1 VTEIESWLRDPYA
14 IYARHVLR
22 VRPLAELEEEAD
34 HALFGN
40 LVHDGLAHAY
50 GAGRIDEAGLADAF
64 ETALGRLAVRPGI
77 AAWWRPRL
85 ARIAAWVAEAEAARV
100 AAAPVEHRVLE
111 IKGSTTLRGPAGPFE
126 LTGRADRIERRAG
139 AIAIL
144 DYKTGTVPAHRLV
157 LEGWSPQLP
166 LEATMARLGAFGDAF
181 RGLPTGELAYWK
193 LSGGTEPGK
202 EASLVKRDEIEQ
214 ILGDVWHGLEC
225 RIEEF
230 DDPETA
236 YLAQPWPAH
245 APAYDNYGVLA
256 RVAEWRV
263 TDKNEP

>member
-1 VTEIESWLRDPYA
+1 
-14 IYARHVLR
+14 
-22 VRPLAELEEEAD
+22 
-34 HALFGN
+34 
-40 LVHDGLAHAY
+40 
-50 GAGRIDEAGLADAF
+50 
-64 ETALGRLAVRPGI
+64 
-77 AAWWRPRL
+77 
-85 ARIAAWVAEAEAARV
+85 
-100 AAAPVEHRVLE
+100 
-111 IKGSTTLRGPAGPFE
+111 
-126 LTGRADRIERRAG
+126 
-139 AIAIL
+139 
-144 DYKTGTVPAHRLV
+144 
-157 LEGWSPQLP
+157 
-166 LEATMARLGAFGDAF
+166 MARLGAFGDAF
-181 RGLPTGELAYWK
+181 RGMPTGELAYWK